1 MSNFDD
7 NLPSEAQRNFAEI
20 IADRLEIE
28 IDENILLNK
37 DGSQVEPD
45 LLPVSEIYLGPTNN
59 QDIVLESIKSFIGD
73 LGYAESI
80 VKSSQIPY
88 RGWLITDE

>member
-1 MSNFDD
+1 MPKHFHQKFHRIVN
-7 NLPSEAQRNFAEI
+7 NI
-20 IADRLEIE
+20 IVPYVCTYDI
-28 IDENILLNK
+28 ILNK

-88 RGWLITDE
+88 RG